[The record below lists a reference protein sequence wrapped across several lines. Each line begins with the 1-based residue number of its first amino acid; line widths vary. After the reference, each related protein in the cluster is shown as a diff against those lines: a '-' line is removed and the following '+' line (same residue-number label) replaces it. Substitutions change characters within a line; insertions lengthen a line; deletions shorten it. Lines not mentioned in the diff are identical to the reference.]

1 MTLLP
6 CDPSVLLMGVSL
18 GRRVWQL
25 MSDGDAETEM
35 VQWFNWVGGVEK
47 RILESWVCSLFF
59 CHKHS
64 LYVEHCLHVSSERVK
79 I

>member
-25 MSDGDAETEM
+25 MSDGDTETEM
-35 VQWFNWVGGVEK
+35 VQWFNWVGGAE
-47 RILESWVCSLFF
+47 RRSCVCMG
-59 CHKHS
+59 
-64 LYVEHCLHVSSERVK
+64 VRWEGPV
-79 I
+79 